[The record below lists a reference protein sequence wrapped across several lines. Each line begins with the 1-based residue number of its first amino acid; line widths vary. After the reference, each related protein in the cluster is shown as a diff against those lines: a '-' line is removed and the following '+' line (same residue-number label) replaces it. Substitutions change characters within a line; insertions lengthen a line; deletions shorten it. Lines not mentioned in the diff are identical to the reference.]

1 VIGFVWLMPLTVYAN
16 AALLPSANVS
26 VTLPTCVIV
35 TPAGVQGF
43 ALNAGPVVR

>member
-1 VIGFVWLMPLTVYAN
+1 MPLTRQTRLTSFLVGLA
-16 AALLPSANVS
+16 